1 MPNWRTT
8 YADPEFSAWLSSPD
22 PCAGETRSQLLR
34 RAVSNGDAAR
44 VVRFYQGFEREGHA
58 SAGHQRAHQPR
69 PTAAGG
75 RPIYSRDEIKQ
86 LYEKRRLRQIDDRQ
100 WSAIESDIFAAGR
113 EGRVAG
119 ALNLTDG
126 TAVSRLR

>member
-1 MPNWRTT
+1 
-8 YADPEFSAWLSSPD
+8 
-22 PCAGETRSQLLR
+22 LR
-34 RAVSNGDAAR
+34 RAVGNGDAAR
-44 VVRFYQGFEREGHA
+44 VVRFYRGYQQEGHVP
-58 SAGHQRAHQPR
+58 AGHQRAAQSR
-69 PTAAGG
+69 PAAG

-86 LYEKRRLRQIDDRQ
+86 LYEKRRLGQIDDRK